1 MLIIIFQTVATM
13 SLVLWISLFFFRGRF
28 WLADQFLSNDLTA
41 LDTWPSVAIVIPARN
56 EEAYVNTALQ
66 SLLAQ
71 NYPGKLN
78 ITVVNDDSSDDTVGE
93 ISRIENNKIKLLNSS
108 ELPKGW
114 TGKLWALKQ
123 GISFS
128 KQQNP
133 LADYLLLTDADI
145 KHSPDNLKN
154 LVMKA
159 ERESLQLVSLMVLL
173 NCSTFWE
180 RLLIP
185 AFVFFFP
192 KTLSLSMDK

>member
-1 MLIIIFQTVATM
+1 M

-173 NCSTFWE
+173 NCST
-180 RLLIP
+180 
-185 AFVFFFP
+185 
-192 KTLSLSMDK
+192 